1 MDFTETTEEQTQSV
15 KDEIS
20 SLRLLVTTFQEQSMQ
35 NLKDRTDSL
44 RLLEDEFFLEDEIR
58 ERDMKNLKDEVET
71 LRNLVD
77 IRQEQNNTQIQKLR
91 ESCQDFAISSILL
104 VFVYFFVIKL

>member
-1 MDFTETTEEQTQSV
+1 MDFTETSEEQKQSV

-44 RLLEDEFFLEDEIR
+44 RLLEDEIFLEDEIR

-71 LRNLVD
+71 LRNLVG
-77 IRQEQNNTQIQKLR
+77 IHQEQNNMQIQKLR
-91 ESCQDFAISSILL
+91 ESCQDFAIGSILL
-104 VFVYFFVIKL
+104 VFVYLFV

>member
-1 MDFTETTEEQTQSV
+1 MDFTETPEEQKQSV
-15 KDEIS
+15 KNEIS

-44 RLLEDEFFLEDEIR
+44 RLLEDEIFLEDEIR

-71 LRNLVD
+71 LRNLVG
-77 IRQEQNNTQIQKLR
+77 IYQEQNNTQIQKLR
-91 ESCQDFAISSILL
+91 ESCQDFAIGSILL
-104 VFVYFFVIKL
+104 VFVYLFV

>member
-1 MDFTETTEEQTQSV
+1 MDFTETPEEQRQSV
-15 KDEIS
+15 KNEIS

-44 RLLEDEFFLEDEIR
+44 RLLEDEIFLEDEIR

-77 IRQEQNNTQIQKLR
+77 IRQEQINTQIQKLR
-91 ESCQDFAISSILL
+91 ESCQDFAIGSILL
-104 VFVYFFVIKL
+104 VFIYLLT

>member
-1 MDFTETTEEQTQSV
+1 MDFTETPEEQRQSV
-15 KDEIS
+15 KNEIS

-44 RLLEDEFFLEDEIR
+44 RLLEDEIFLEDEIR

-77 IRQEQNNTQIQKLR
+77 IHQEQINAKFQKLR
-91 ESCQDFAISSILL
+91 ESCQDFAIGSILL
-104 VFVYFFVIKL
+104 VFIYLLT